1 MRILLILSVLL
12 AGTGTLFLYWYDQA
26 QQACDQISDQCA
38 DAGFA
43 WEASGK
49 LLLIAASLI
58 LLTLSSS
65 ISSEAGRKEST
76 RKIPGKLKLFL
87 RLEFGGVSLAPA

>member
-12 AGTGTLFLYWYDQA
+12 AGTGTLFLNWYDQA
-26 QQACDQISDQCA
+26 QQACNQISDQCA

-58 LLTLSSS
+58 LLTL
-65 ISSEAGRKEST
+65 
-76 RKIPGKLKLFL
+76 LFFYFI
-87 RLEFGGVSLAPA
+87 RGWKKRIDQEKSQEN

>member
-1 MRILLILSVLL
+1 MKILLILSVLL

-49 LLLIAASLI
+49 LFLIAPSLI
-58 LLTLSSS
+58 LLTLVILYFFRGQKKRINQEKSP
-65 ISSEAGRKEST
+65 EN
-76 RKIPGKLKLFL
+76 
-87 RLEFGGVSLAPA
+87 

>member
-12 AGTGTLFLYWYDQA
+12 AGTGTLFLNWYDQA

-43 WEASGK
+43 LEASGK
-49 LLLIAASLI
+49 LLLIAASLK
-58 LLTLSSS
+58 LLTLL
-65 ISSEAGRKEST
+65 I
-76 RKIPGKLKLFL
+76 IYF
-87 RLEFGGVSLAPA
+87 F

>member
-12 AGTGTLFLYWYDQA
+12 AGTGNLFLYWYDQA

-49 LLLIAASLI
+49 LLMIAASLI
-58 LLTLSSS
+58 LLALL
-65 ISSEAGRKEST
+65 IINFIRGWKKRINQE
-76 RKIPGKLKLFL
+76 
-87 RLEFGGVSLAPA
+87 

>member
-12 AGTGTLFLYWYDQA
+12 AGTGTFFLYWYDQT
-26 QQACDQISDQCA
+26 QQVCDLISDQCA

-58 LLTLSSS
+58 LLTLL
-65 ISSEAGRKEST
+65 IIHFFRGWKKRINQEKFPEN
-76 RKIPGKLKLFL
+76 
-87 RLEFGGVSLAPA
+87 

>member
-1 MRILLILSVLL
+1 MKILLILSLLL

-26 QQACDQISDQCA
+26 QQACDQVSDQCA

-49 LLLIAASLI
+49 ILLTAASLI
-58 LLTLSSS
+58 LLTLLIIYFFRGWKKRINHEKSP
-65 ISSEAGRKEST
+65 KN
-76 RKIPGKLKLFL
+76 
-87 RLEFGGVSLAPA
+87 

>member
-12 AGTGTLFLYWYDQA
+12 AGSGTLFLYWYDQA

-43 WEASGK
+43 WETSGK

-58 LLTLSSS
+58 LLTLVILYCFRGWKKRINQEKS
-65 ISSEAGRKEST
+65 
-76 RKIPGKLKLFL
+76 PDN
-87 RLEFGGVSLAPA
+87 

>member
-12 AGTGTLFLYWYDQA
+12 AGTGTFFLYWYYQA
-26 QQACDQISDQCA
+26 QQACDQVSDQYA

-43 WEASGK
+43 WETSGK

-58 LLTLSSS
+58 LLPLL
-65 ISSEAGRKEST
+65 I
-76 RKIPGKLKLFL
+76 LYLF
-87 RLEFGGVSLAPA
+87 RGWKKRINQEKSQEN

>member
-1 MRILLILSVLL
+1 MKILLILSVLL

-26 QQACDQISDQCA
+26 QQACDQISDQCV

-58 LLTLSSS
+58 LLTLL
-65 ISSEAGRKEST
+65 IIYFIRGWKERINQEKPSEN
-76 RKIPGKLKLFL
+76 
-87 RLEFGGVSLAPA
+87 

>member
-1 MRILLILSVLL
+1 MILSGLL
-12 AGTGTLFLYWYDQA
+12 VGTGTLFLYWYDQA

-43 WEASGK
+43 WEASEK

-58 LLTLSSS
+58 LLNLLIIHFFRGWKKRINQEKS
-65 ISSEAGRKEST
+65 
-76 RKIPGKLKLFL
+76 PDN
-87 RLEFGGVSLAPA
+87 

>member
-12 AGTGTLFLYWYDQA
+12 AGTGTLFLHWYDQA

-49 LLLIAASLI
+49 MFLIAASLI
-58 LLTLSSS
+58 LLTLL
-65 ISSEAGRKEST
+65 I
-76 RKIPGKLKLFL
+76 ILFI
-87 RLEFGGVSLAPA
+87 RGWKKRIN

>member
-43 WEASGK
+43 WEARGK

-58 LLTLSSS
+58 LLTLL
-65 ISSEAGRKEST
+65 ILYFIRGWKKRINQK
-76 RKIPGKLKLFL
+76 
-87 RLEFGGVSLAPA
+87 

>member
-1 MRILLILSVLL
+1 MLLPSDSVIRKDENFTYSFCLL
-12 AGTGTLFLYWYDQA
+12 AGTGTLFLHWYDQA
-26 QQACDQISDQCA
+26 QQVCDQISDQCA

-58 LLTLSSS
+58 LLTLVILYFFRGWKKRINQEKS
-65 ISSEAGRKEST
+65 
-76 RKIPGKLKLFL
+76 PDN
-87 RLEFGGVSLAPA
+87 

>member
-12 AGTGTLFLYWYDQA
+12 AATGTLFLHWYDQA

-49 LLLIAASLI
+49 FFMIAAFLI
-58 LLTLSSS
+58 LLTLVIIYFFRGWKKRINQEKSP
-65 ISSEAGRKEST
+65 EN
-76 RKIPGKLKLFL
+76 
-87 RLEFGGVSLAPA
+87 

>member
-26 QQACDQISDQCA
+26 QQTCDQISYQCA

-43 WEASGK
+43 WEACGK
-49 LLLIAASLI
+49 LLLIASSLI
-58 LLTLSSS
+58 LLTL
-65 ISSEAGRKEST
+65 IIIYIFRGWKKRINRRNPRKTETFS
-76 RKIPGKLKLFL
+76 
-87 RLEFGGVSLAPA
+87 

>member
-1 MRILLILSVLL
+1 MRQIWLPGKMKILLILSVLL
-12 AGTGTLFLYWYDQA
+12 AGTGILFLYWYDQA

-49 LLLIAASLI
+49 LLVIAASPVSYTH
-58 LLTLSSS
+58 LTLPTT
-65 ISSEAGRKEST
+65 ST
-76 RKIPGKLKLFL
+76 
-87 RLEFGGVSLAPA
+87 V

>member
-1 MRILLILSVLL
+1 MKILLILFVLL
-12 AGTGTLFLYWYDQA
+12 AGTGTLFLHWCDQA

-58 LLTLSSS
+58 LLTLIIIYFIRGWKKRINQAKSP
-65 ISSEAGRKEST
+65 EN
-76 RKIPGKLKLFL
+76 
-87 RLEFGGVSLAPA
+87 

>member
-1 MRILLILSVLL
+1 MKILLIRSVLL

-38 DAGFA
+38 DTGFA

-58 LLTLSSS
+58 LLTLLIIYFIRGWKKRINQEKSQDN
-65 ISSEAGRKEST
+65 
-76 RKIPGKLKLFL
+76 
-87 RLEFGGVSLAPA
+87 

>member
-12 AGTGTLFLYWYDQA
+12 AGTGTLFLHWYDHA

-38 DAGFA
+38 DAVFA

-49 LLLIAASLI
+49 LLMIAASLI
-58 LLTLSSS
+58 LMTLFIIHFFRGWKNRINQEKS
-65 ISSEAGRKEST
+65 
-76 RKIPGKLKLFL
+76 
-87 RLEFGGVSLAPA
+87 LEN

>member
-1 MRILLILSVLL
+1 MKILLILSVLL

-58 LLTLSSS
+58 LLALL
-65 ISSEAGRKEST
+65 IINFIRGWKKRINQEKSSENGNLS
-76 RKIPGKLKLFL
+76 
-87 RLEFGGVSLAPA
+87 

>member
-1 MRILLILSVLL
+1 MKILLIRSVLL

-26 QQACDQISDQCA
+26 QQACDIISDQFA

-58 LLTLSSS
+58 LLNLL
-65 ISSEAGRKEST
+65 I
-76 RKIPGKLKLFL
+76 LYF
-87 RLEFGGVSLAPA
+87 F

>member
-1 MRILLILSVLL
+1 MKILLILSGLL

-26 QQACDQISDQCA
+26 QQPCEIISDQCA

-58 LLTLSSS
+58 LLTLL
-65 ISSEAGRKEST
+65 IIYFIRGWKKRINQKKFPEN
-76 RKIPGKLKLFL
+76 
-87 RLEFGGVSLAPA
+87 

>member
-1 MRILLILSVLL
+1 MKIFLILSVFLT
-12 AGTGTLFLYWYDQA
+12 GTGTLFLYWYDQA

-49 LLLIAASLI
+49 LLLIEASLI
-58 LLTLSSS
+58 LLTLVIFYFFQGWKKRINQEKSP
-65 ISSEAGRKEST
+65 EN
-76 RKIPGKLKLFL
+76 
-87 RLEFGGVSLAPA
+87 